1 MPFKSEKQRRYL
13 WANEPEIA
21 RDWADTYGSRIK
33 KSDGGITN
41 VAIQGG
47 VDNYLGEQPQVK
59 APRKWQSGP
68 DSPATELAYITEA
81 EKDLILKANIHGGL
95 EGGPNMGPSGIMSL
109 DSFGDVGG
117 AGASGGDTDAGG
129 GASQGAGTGGGGFS
143 GRSVA
148 EMNDPRDKA
157 FQDRMNYEKGKLQNA
172 ERFQAN
178 TLGYNERANI
188 ANATYGP
195 LQKYTGERGFLGNL
209 FRGAN
214 KYGYT
219 DTYTS
224 GPNQGQVKPGYFGRA
239 VGGLGS
245 LLTGIP
251 FVGGAIGSAYD
262 YGKGIF
268 GRKPRDM
275 SQFNRLGLGGIKPG
289 TLDFDPDAKI
299 QDTMFNQEFDI
310 NDLITKIDNT
320 NLNTDKSY
328 IDLSKSY
335 GEFDNIPVDKY
346 KGLKIQR
353 NYLGEPIGSD
363 LVQEAKLNRNEET
376 ELGVLKTQKE
386 SEDIFGPLTPEQE
399 QRMKELLQKEV
410 EV

>member
-1 MPFKSEKQRRYL
+1 MPF
-13 WANEPEIA
+13 
-21 RDWADTYGSRIK
+21 RIK

-47 VDNYLGEQPQVK
+47 VDNYLGEQPQVQ

-81 EKDLILKANIHGGL
+81 EKNLILKANIHGGL

-117 AGASGGDTDAGG
+117 AGASGGDTSAGG
-129 GASQGAGTGGGGFS
+129 GAMEGRGFS
-143 GRSVA
+143 GQNTHTTS
-148 EMNDPRDKA
+148 
-157 FQDRMNYEKGKLQNA
+157 DREFDRQKQAQIGRLQNA
-172 ERFQAN
+172 ERFQAQN
-178 TLGYNERANI
+178 LGYNERANI
-188 ANATYGP
+188 ANRTYGP
-195 LQKYTGERGFLGNL
+195 LQKYTGERGSLGNL
-209 FRGAN
+209 LRGAN

-239 VGGLGS
+239 IGGLGS

-251 FVGGAIGSAYD
+251 FVGGALGSAYD

-268 GRKPRDM
+268 GRTPRDM
-275 SQFNRLGLGGIKPG
+275 SQFNNLNLYDDRMQQKAFYDDALLSDNYSDMKLPGFTNVNNIDQTISSEIDYTKP
-289 TLDFDPDAKI
+289 
-299 QDTMFNQEFDI
+299 I
-310 NDLITKIDNT
+310 NERIANIFGYDKDLIT
-320 NLNTDKSY
+320 
-328 IDLSKSY
+328 
-335 GEFDNIPVDKY
+335 
-346 KGLKIQR
+346 
-353 NYLGEPIGSD
+353 
-363 LVQEAKLNRNEET
+363 EAKLNRNEKT

-386 SEDIFGPLTPEQE
+386 SEDIFGPLTPKQE
-399 QRMKELLQKEV
+399 QRMKELLQKEL

>member
-21 RDWADTYGSRIK
+21 KDWTDTYGSRIK

-95 EGGPNMGPSGIMSL
+95 EKGPNIGPSGIMSL

-117 AGASGGDTDAGG
+117 GGASGGDTEAGG
-129 GASQGAGTGGGGFS
+129 GAMEGRGFS
-143 GRSVA
+143 GQGPGQS
-148 EMNDPRDKA
+148 DRDFDRQKA
-157 FQDRMNYEKGKLQNA
+157 NERAALQIA
-172 ERFQAN
+172 ERAQAKN
-178 TLGYNERANI
+178 LGYNERANI

-251 FVGGAIGSAYD
+251 FVGGAMGTAYD

-268 GRKPRDM
+268 NRRPRDM
-275 SQFNRLGLGGIKPG
+275 SQF
-289 TLDFDPDAKI
+289 A
-299 QDTMFNQEFDI
+299 
-310 NDLITKIDNT
+310 
-320 NLNTDKSY
+320 NLNLYDDNSEKDYIDLDKSY
-328 IDLSKSY
+328 S
-335 GEFDNIPVDKY
+335 EFDTIPNEKY
-346 KGLKIQR
+346 KGLTVQR
-353 NYLGEPIGSD
+353 NYMGEPILSD
-363 LVQEAKLNRNEET
+363 LVQKIKLNRNEET
-376 ELGVLKTQKE
+376 ELGVLQTQKE
-386 SEDIFGPLTPEQE
+386 SEDIFGPLTPKQE
-399 QRMKELLQKEV
+399 QRMKELLQKEL

>member
-1 MPFKSEKQRRYL
+1 MPFKSEAQRRYL

-21 RDWADTYGSRIK
+21 RDWTDTYGSRIH

-68 DSPATELAYITEA
+68 DNPATELAYITEA

-109 DSFGDVGG
+109 DSFGDIGG
-117 AGASGGDTDAGG
+117 GGASGGDTEASG
-129 GASQGAGTGGGGFS
+129 GAMEGRGFS
-143 GRSVA
+143 GQGPNENR
-148 EMNDPRDKA
+148 
-157 FQDRMNYEKGKLQNA
+157 QDFANRKDAQRAALQNA
-172 ERFQAN
+172 ENIQAQD
-178 TLGYNERANI
+178 LGYKERDNI
-188 ANATYGP
+188 TNRFNHLP
-195 LQKYTGERGFLGNL
+195 LQKYTGERGFFGNL

-224 GPNQGQVKPGYFGRA
+224 GPKQGQVKPGYFGRV

-251 FVGGAIGSAYD
+251 FVGGAMGTAYD

-268 GRKPRDM
+268 NREPKDM
-275 SQFNRLGLGGIKPG
+275 SQFANLNLYDDRMQQKAFDDETLLSDNYSDMKLPG
-289 TLDFDPDAKI
+289 FTNV
-299 QDTMFNQEFDI
+299 NQEFDI
-310 NDLITKIDNT
+310 NDNLTKIN
-320 NLNTDKSY
+320 N
-328 IDLSKSY
+328 
-335 GEFDNIPVDKY
+335 VDKY
-346 KGLKIQR
+346 AWDTVVGEDNIYKDLITQAGLTDKQ
-353 NYLGEPIGSD
+353 
-363 LVQEAKLNRNEET
+363 
-376 ELGVLKTQKE
+376 
-386 SEDIFGPLTPEQE
+386 
-399 QRMKELLQKEV
+399 KELLDQRKGMLDALGDQGILDTITSEDDPNDPATLKDV
-410 EV
+410 RKYYGIDI

>member
-1 MPFKSEKQRRYL
+1 MPFQSEKQRRYL

-21 RDWADTYGSRIK
+21 KDWTDTYGSRIK

-117 AGASGGDTDAGG
+117 GGASGGDTEAGG
-129 GASQGAGTGGGGFS
+129 GAMEGRGFS
-143 GRSVA
+143 GQGPGQS
-148 EMNDPRDKA
+148 DRDFDRQKA
-157 FQDRMNYEKGKLQNA
+157 NERAALQIA
-172 ERFQAN
+172 ERAQAKN
-178 TLGYNERANI
+178 LGYNERANI

-219 DTYTS
+219 DTYPS

-251 FVGGAIGSAYD
+251 FVGGAMGTAYD

-268 GRKPRDM
+268 NRRPRDM
-275 SQFNRLGLGGIKPG
+275 SQFANLNLYDDDNIAQTISSEIDYTTPINERIS
-289 TLDFDPDAKI
+289 
-299 QDTMFNQEFDI
+299 DI
-310 NDLITKIDNT
+310 FGYDEDLIT
-320 NLNTDKSY
+320 
-328 IDLSKSY
+328 
-335 GEFDNIPVDKY
+335 
-346 KGLKIQR
+346 
-353 NYLGEPIGSD
+353 
-363 LVQEAKLNRNEET
+363 EAKLNRNEET
-376 ELGVLKTQKE
+376 ELGVLQTQKE
-386 SEDIFGPLTPEQE
+386 SEDIFGPLTPKQE
-399 QRMKELLQKEV
+399 QRMKELLQKEL